1 MNISLKI
8 LSIVLLI
15 MPACHVIFASRAEAY
30 IDPGTSGVVFSSLA
44 YILAA
49 AAAGLGV
56 ILYPIRK
63 IVKRLKGRS
72 TLQVKSSLDSSPASK
87 P

>member
-1 MNISLKI
+1 MNIVLKI
-8 LSIVLLI
+8 LSISLLF
-15 MPACHVIFASRAEAY
+15 MPAGHFIFASGAEAY

-44 YILAA
+44 YIIAA
-49 AAAGLGV
+49 AAAGIGV

-63 IVKRLKGRS
+63 IVRRLKGRS
-72 TLQVKSSLDSSPASK
+72 TLRVKSPPDSSPSSK